1 MKIEL
6 EDKLI
11 LSAARTVRIKI
22 QMGNFAPEIDAV
34 DALVK
39 EVLRQALIQEVAE
52 SGCDAKELA
61 RQSLKGER
69 RRK

>member
-11 LSAARTVRIKI
+11 LSAARLIKIKI
-22 QMGNFAPEIDAV
+22 QMGNFVPEIDAV

-39 EVLRQALIQEVAE
+39 EVLRQALIQEVA
-52 SGCDAKELA
+52 K
-61 RQSLKGER
+61 KGVMP
-69 RRK
+69 K